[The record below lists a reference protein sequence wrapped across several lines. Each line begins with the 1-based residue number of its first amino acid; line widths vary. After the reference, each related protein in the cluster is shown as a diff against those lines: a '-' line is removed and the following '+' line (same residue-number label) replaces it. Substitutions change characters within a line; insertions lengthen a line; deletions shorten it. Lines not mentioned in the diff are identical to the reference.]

1 MGQKVHPISYRLGVI
16 RTWNS
21 KWFSLRNYR
30 AYLREDLEIKKY
42 LATKLKTAGLSKIE
56 IERSSNS
63 ITITIHTSKPGV
75 VIGRGG
81 AGSEDLR
88 KEVRR
93 RFIKNPKLQLK
104 LTISEVNRPELDAAI
119 VVQNVVEQLEKRMP
133 FRRVLKQTVEQ
144 VKRAGAQ
151 GVKIMVGGR
160 LNGAEIARSEYLTW
174 GKLPLQTIR
183 ADIDYSRGAARTT
196 YGAIGV
202 KVWIYKGEVFEK
214 SGKPPTD

>member
-1 MGQKVHPISYRLGVI
+1 MGQKVHPISYRLGII

-21 KWFSLRNYR
+21 KWFATRDYR
-30 AYLREDLEIKKY
+30 AFLRQDLEIKKH
-42 LATKLKTAGLSKIE
+42 LTKKLKGAGISKIE
-56 IERSSNS
+56 IERSSNNLTV
-63 ITITIHTSKPGV
+63 IIHTSKPGV

-88 KEVRR
+88 KEVRQL
-93 RFIKNPKLQLK
+93 FIRDPKLQLK
-104 LTISEVNRPELDAAI
+104 LTIHEVNRPELDASI
-119 VVQNVVEQLEKRMP
+119 VVQNIAEQLEKRLP

-151 GVKIMVGGR
+151 GVKIQLAGR
-160 LNGAEIARSEYLTW
+160 LNGAEIARTEHLTW

-214 SGKPPTD
+214 KKGIEGS

>member
-1 MGQKVHPISYRLGVI
+1 MGQKVHPISYRLGII

-21 KWFSLRNYR
+21 KWFSARDYR
-30 AYLREDLEIKKY
+30 RYLREDLEIKKY
-42 LATKLKTAGLSKIE
+42 LATKLKGAGISKIE

-63 ITITIHTSKPGV
+63 LTAIIHTSKPGV

-81 AGSEDLR
+81 AGSEQLR
-88 KEVRR
+88 KEVKRA
-93 RFIKNPKLQLK
+93 FIRDPKLQVK
-104 LTISEVNRPELDAAI
+104 LTIHEVSRPELDATI
-119 VVQNVVEQLEKRMP
+119 VVQNIAEQLEKRLP
-133 FRRVLKQTVEQ
+133 FRRILKQTVEQ

-151 GVKIMVGGR
+151 GVKISVAGR
-160 LNGAEIARSEYLTW
+160 LNGAEIARTEYLTW

-196 YGAIGV
+196 YGAIGI

-214 SGKPPTD
+214 KGTEGR